1 MALDV
6 VRREPDIDVTALLVT
21 LNAAADRVAM
31 HGVRRSLVE
40 AQADR
45 LGLPL
50 KVVEIPA
57 LCSND
62 VYEARMSAAL
72 EEAIDEGVE
81 HIVFGDLFLE
91 DVRAYRESRLAGT
104 GVSPRFPLWG
114 RPTDVLAQ
122 DILSCGSPRGAHVCR
137 SR

>member
-6 VRREPDIDVTALLVT
+6 VRHEPDIDVTALLVT

-31 HGVRRSLVE
+31 HGVRRSMVE

-72 EEAIDEGVE
+72 EAG
-81 HIVFGDLFLE
+81 
-91 DVRAYRESRLAGT
+91 YRR
-104 GVSPRFPLWG
+104 G
-114 RPTDVLAQ
+114 R
-122 DILSCGSPRGAHVCR
+122 
-137 SR
+137 